1 MKFHQS
7 EALILEVSDL
17 AEADRIVVFLT
28 REEGK
33 RRGVARGAKRRFS
46 RFAGEL
52 QPLAKARIGWM
63 EKEGRDLVRIG
74 SVELLRPVKVLQQ
87 DLEGILLGA
96 TIAEQVGLFA
106 QEGEASEVLFRL
118 LDSTIEALESGRD
131 RDLVAR
137 YFESWLLRSAGIFP
151 PPIECPLC
159 GRSFEGGAALP
170 ASGEGLICRE
180 CARGAS
186 GVTAVSP
193 GAVQFWRRIGRENIE
208 SISADPP
215 SVAVLAEVA
224 AAIGQ
229 IRRHFLQHEV
239 RSLAVMERTLES
251 IGSSRSS
258 RSIGAGSSTR
268 SVNADSRPGSLS
280 KERE

>member
-1 MKFHQS
+1 MKFHQA

-33 RRGVARGAKRRFS
+33 LRGVARGAKRRYS

-52 QPLAKARIGWM
+52 QPLAKARIGWL

-74 SVELLRPVKVLQQ
+74 SVELIRPVKLLQQ

-96 TIAEQVGLFA
+96 TIAEQVALFA
-106 QEGEASEVLFRL
+106 QEGEPAEVTYRL
-118 LDSTIEALESGRD
+118 LDATVAALEAGRD

-151 PPIECPLC
+151 PPVECPQC
-159 GRSFEGGAALP
+159 GRELAGGAAIL
-170 ASGEGLICRE
+170 ATGEGLICRD
-180 CARGAS
+180 CARSAHGAA
-186 GVTAVSP
+186 AVSA
-193 GAVQFWRRIGRENIE
+193 GAIAFWRRIGRE
-208 SISADPP
+208 SIDAMAANPP
-215 SVAVLAEVA
+215 SAGVLAEVA
-224 AAIGQ
+224 AAIGR

-239 RSLAVMERTLES
+239 RSLTVMERTLAE
-251 IGSSRSS
+251 
-258 RSIGAGSSTR
+258 
-268 SVNADSRPGSLS
+268 L
-280 KERE
+280 ER

>member
-1 MKFHQS
+1 MKFHQA

-17 AEADRIVVFLT
+17 QEADRIVVFLT

-74 SVELLRPVKVLQQ
+74 SVELVRPVKHLQL

-96 TIAEQVGLFA
+96 TIAEQAALFA
-106 QEGEASEVLFRL
+106 QEGEPSEVLYRL
-118 LDSTIEALESGRD
+118 LDATVEALEAGRD

-137 YFESWLLRSAGIFP
+137 YFESWLLRTAGIFP
-151 PPIECPLC
+151 PPEACPECGGEL
-159 GRSFEGGAALP
+159 EGGAALLS
-170 ASGEGLICRE
+170 SGEGLICRE
-180 CARGAS
+180 CARRAIGA
-186 GVTAVSP
+186 TAISAA
-193 GAVQFWRRIGRENIE
+193 AVDFWRRIGRENIPTVAE
-208 SISADPP
+208 RPP
-215 SVAVLAEVA
+215 RPAVLAEVA
-224 AAIGQ
+224 SATGR

-239 RSLAVMERTLES
+239 RSLVVMERTL
-251 IGSSRSS
+251 
-258 RSIGAGSSTR
+258 AGLDR
-268 SVNADSRPGSLS
+268 
-280 KERE
+280 

>member
-1 MKFHQS
+1 VKFHQA

-17 AEADRIVVFLT
+17 QEADRIVVFLT

-52 QPLAKARIGWM
+52 QPLAKARVGWM

-74 SVELLRPVKVLQQ
+74 SVELVRPVKVLQQ

-96 TIAEQVGLFA
+96 TIAEQTALFA
-106 QEGEASEVLFRL
+106 QEGEPAEVLYRL
-118 LDSTIEALESGRD
+118 LDATVEALEAGSD

-137 YFESWLLRSAGIFP
+137 YFESWLLRTAGIFP
-151 PPIECPLC
+151 PPFECPQC
-159 GRSFEGGAALP
+159 GRAIEGGASLL

-180 CARGAS
+180 CARATS
-186 GVTAVSP
+186 GGIAVSA
-193 GAVQFWRRIGRENIE
+193 GAVQFWKRIGRENLE
-208 SISADPP
+208 SMAANPP
-215 SVAVLAEVA
+215 QPAVLAEA
-224 AAIGQ
+224 ASAVGR

-239 RSLAVMERTLES
+239 RSLMVMERTL
-251 IGSSRSS
+251 
-258 RSIGAGSSTR
+258 AGLAASPARADANGRATLST
-268 SVNADSRPGSLS
+268 AGQ
-280 KERE
+280 ERKKTG

>member
-1 MKFHQS
+1 MKFHQA

-17 AEADRIVVFLT
+17 LEADRIVVFLT

-74 SVELLRPVKVLQQ
+74 SVELIRPVKQLQQ

-96 TIAEQVGLFA
+96 TIAEQTALFA
-106 QEGEASEVLFRL
+106 QEGEASEVLYRL
-118 LDSTIEALESGRD
+118 LDATVEALEAGRD
-131 RDLVAR
+131 RNLVTR

-151 PPIECPLC
+151 PPFACPQC
-159 GRSFEGGAALP
+159 GREIDGGASLL
-170 ASGEGLICRE
+170 ASGEGLICRD
-180 CARGAS
+180 CARGTAG
-186 GVTAVSP
+186 GVPVSA

-208 SISADPP
+208 SMAASPP
-215 SVAVLAEVA
+215 SEAVLAEA
-224 AAIGQ
+224 ASAVGR

-239 RSLAVMERTLES
+239 RSLMVMERTLAGLES
-251 IGSSRSS
+251 PAEKPGPKDRKYQERKTIG
-258 RSIGAGSSTR
+258 
-268 SVNADSRPGSLS
+268 
-280 KERE
+280 